1 MRCAVGQGGLEID
14 FCWAQPSRRAE
25 RGIHSRSAMASFD
38 IRSPSD
44 FLQKLRDEQADF
56 IKSHCLDARHA
67 LNAVMTAYHL
77 HEWVWG
83 GFAKRDY
90 TLHRSWSLRRAHVD
104 EFKRYLFGKCPALE
118 EAEALT
124 NSTKHFRTDR
134 NVVPLPTGKHEGAFQ
149 RDAFQDDAFDVSYLW
164 VERGGKRQRVEEF
177 IQELVEF
184 WESFFKEH
192 NIG

>member
-1 MRCAVGQGGLEID
+1 
-14 FCWAQPSRRAE
+14 
-25 RGIHSRSAMASFD
+25 
-38 IRSPSD
+38 
-44 FLQKLRDEQADF
+44 
-56 IKSHCLDARHA
+56 
-67 LNAVMTAYHL
+67 MTAYHL